1 MSKRKY
7 DEIENSK
14 TNDIDKNTK
23 IIKVLKNNISLMSED
38 IALYLR
44 KVRENQKEIEMIQN
58 LLYEIC
64 EHNWERDYT
73 IMSEHSEYIC
83 KKCNCYR

>member
-7 DEIENSK
+7 DEIE
-14 TNDIDKNTK
+14 TNDTNENTK
-23 IIKVLKNNISLMSED
+23 IINILKNNISLMSED

-44 KVRENQKEIEMIQN
+44 KVRENQKEIERIKD

-64 EHNWERDYT
+64 DHEWERDYT

-83 KKCNCYR
+83 KKCDCYR